1 MKTEKGQGLV
11 GVVLGLGL
19 IAFLVIAAMALFSG
33 PAAIDMAE
41 GMANV
46 DSRAGSITG
55 DVVAGAEAIAV
66 PMTNDTSWSLED
78 QELFTNFSVNGH
90 ALAGHAEATEIQE
103 CLRAKG
109 PHQLWREKSTKN
121 WYALCQLNDGRWG
134 MMVCTPDGS
143 VSKTAYVPKDGT
155 WNSVLKYLISKGT
168 LTKAL
173 LPGNCD

>member
-1 MKTEKGQGLV
+1 
-11 GVVLGLGL
+11 L

-33 PAAIDMAE
+33 PAALDMAE

-55 DVVAGAEAIAV
+55 DVVAGVGAIAV

-78 QELFTNFSVNGH
+78 QQLFTEFSANEH
-90 ALAGHAEATEIQE
+90 AVAGHAEATQIQE

-109 PHQLWREKSTKN
+109 PQQLWRDRSTKN
-121 WYALCQLNDGRWG
+121 WYALCQLDDGRWG

-143 VSKTAYVPKDGT
+143 HSKTAYIPRDGKWT
-155 WNSVLKYLISKGT
+155 EVLKYLISKGT
-168 LTKAL
+168 LTKMIM
-173 LPGNCD
+173 PGNCD